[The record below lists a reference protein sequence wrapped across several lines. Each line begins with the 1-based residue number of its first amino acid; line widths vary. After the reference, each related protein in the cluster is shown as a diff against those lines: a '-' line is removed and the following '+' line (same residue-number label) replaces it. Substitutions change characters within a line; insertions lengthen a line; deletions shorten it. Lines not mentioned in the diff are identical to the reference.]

1 MDQRKERRSRRALL
15 TGAAAGAAAVA
26 AKTLTPTP
34 AQAADGD
41 PVLLGQTNTSVSS
54 TTIQGLE
61 SPLIAITA
69 TDDGALVGINT
80 NTEEGYGVR
89 AIGAYIGLL
98 AGGGE
103 AGVHAISNGGDA
115 LRVSGPAR
123 FEGPYHLQPQRQ
135 GRGAGRGDVGDR
147 NRRGP
152 DPAESGTCHSATRP
166 G

>member
-1 MDQRKERRSRRALL
+1 MDQRKDRRSRRALL

-26 AKTLTPTP
+26 AKTLSPTP

-41 PVLLGQTNTSVSS
+41 PVLLGQTNTSDHS
-54 TTIQGLE
+54 TTLQAIE

-80 NTEEGYGVR
+80 STEEGYGVR

-103 AGVHAISNGGDA
+103 AGVAS
-115 LRVSGPAR
+115 
-123 FEGPYHLQPQRQ
+123 
-135 GRGAGRGDVGDR
+135 
-147 NRRGP
+147 
-152 DPAESGTCHSATRP
+152 
-166 G
+166 